1 MRFLRAGFVSYD
13 IVGVQHF
20 CAIQSRGLALRVFLF
35 TFFTLTRF
43 FTLGILRRLCLVF
56 SLPVFFLVCA
66 DVSSAGALHRLRFD
80 HFSIDQGL
88 PSTGIMTVYQTHD
101 GYIWIGTANGLA
113 RYDGRHIRSFTNSPD
128 DLQTL
133 SHPRVFSLF
142 EDQEKYLWV
151 GTRRGIDRLTLA
163 TDVVERMLLPPEIEP
178 KSRTVYGIVRAGAHT
193 LWLASAGGLLKLD
206 SSTGKITRSVDALT
220 GRSFGVGEV
229 RAIISDGAEGIW
241 FAQGSQVF
249 HLDRHET
256 VVQMVDVHK
265 HAGAAH
271 LNALEQMVRSLA
283 LTPQG
288 RLWVGLNGGLVSWQK
303 NGEAG
308 LMAAFQLASQLQVPR
323 AVVTS
328 ILQDHEQA
336 VWLAFG
342 DDQGLYRWREKALS
356 LEHFIH
362 LPSVESSL
370 SGDSLTSLML
380 DSSGGL
386 WIGSTDYGANL
397 VDLKG
402 RGFST
407 YLHIPGD
414 ERSLSHQ
421 LVTAVLPDDL
431 DDVWVGT
438 LGGGLN
444 RVHLKNGDTQRIPL
458 AEVGVDFIRM
468 IARDERQRLWIG
480 GEALH
485 VYDPKTHLSIPIV
498 SKQSLPPG
506 TRFTAVALDANG
518 EAWAASSAGLYRIKK
533 EGEVKI
539 YHSNLSTLDA
549 LNEDAIDS
557 LLIDREKRLWVGT
570 KGALYLYDRE
580 RDRFQLIGRPGK
592 NLPAVDRLGVTALKQ
607 DRFGRI
613 WAATVL
619 GLLEVKSKV
628 IRFSASKQ
636 QELEWEL
643 ASWKDVGGL
652 PNDIIESMQ
661 DAENGDVWMSSER
674 GLMRMRPG
682 DQSGRNYPS
691 IGRFEGAFNF
701 AAAARGLDGNL
712 FFGGVGLVSFHPDA
726 VWDNKVAPRVILSD
740 ILLFNRSLAAERR
753 SGSSS
758 ESAMLDSGA
767 LNQNIETQVK
777 QSSLSDVGING
788 PLSMAKKMQ
797 LDHSQ
802 SMISFEMSALHFYD
816 YTQNRYAWKL
826 EGYDEHWIIG
836 QDDRAMATYTNL
848 DPRTYTLLAKAAN
861 PDGVWGES
869 TVLMQVTVLPPYW
882 RTWWWYL
889 GWLVVMVASGVWLYR
904 NRLQRIRQHEQ
915 YLAERVKQQT
925 QEILS
930 QKNRAD
936 MQRVLAERARN
947 DIGRLSEVGLQITA
961 SLDVKC
967 ILDTLYAH
975 VFGLID
981 ATTIGVGFV
990 DWDNRQINFDYC
1002 MQGDQRIL
1010 PYARSLD
1017 APEQP
1022 ASQCVLQGKEL
1033 IIDDIAHD
1041 SSRLDVIMAQKMG
1054 MNVTALEN
1062 GGRTEDSRSG
1072 IYVPIMHGGRVMGV
1086 LGVLSLRRNAFGQN
1100 ELNILRTLATYV
1112 AVAYDNAEAY
1122 RRLELT
1128 QSKLVEQEKMAAL
1141 GSLVAGVAHELNTP
1155 IGNSL
1160 LMASTI
1166 RDVSLEFLARVKN
1179 SQLRRSD
1186 LESFCQ
1192 TANNSSELLV
1202 KSLSSAA
1209 SLVSSFKQI
1218 AVDQTSDQRRFF
1230 NLSIFCEE
1238 VAMTLAA
1245 RMKRDGHELR
1255 LDIPDNIALDS
1266 YPGAMGQVLSN
1277 LIINAIVHGFD
1288 GRKQGVIELQCRPVG
1303 EHLLS
1308 LSLRDNGHGISA
1320 DHLPRIFEP
1329 FFTTRLGEGGSGL
1342 GLHICYNIVVSI
1354 LGGTIEVESE
1364 RGSGTMFVMT
1374 IPKCAPLKEGDEL

>member
-1 MRFLRAGFVSYD
+1 M
-13 IVGVQHF
+13 
-20 CAIQSRGLALRVFLF
+20 RVFLNSLYV
-35 TFFTLTRF
+35 TIRF
-43 FTLGILRRLCLVF
+43 FVPAILHRLQLFFFF
-56 SLPVFFLVCA
+56 SVLSLVCA
-66 DVSSAGALHRLRFD
+66 DFSSAGALHRLRFD
-80 HFSIDQGL
+80 RFSIDQGL
-88 PSTGIMTVYQTHD
+88 PSTGIMTVYQTQN

-113 RYDGRHIRSFTNSPD
+113 RFDGRQIWSFTNSPD

-133 SHPRVFSLF
+133 THSRVFSLF

-151 GTRRGIDRLTLA
+151 GTRRGLDRLTLA
-163 TDVVERMLLPPEIEP
+163 NDVVDRMILPPEIEP
-178 KSRTVYGIVRAGAHT
+178 KSRTVYGIARAGAQS

-206 SSTGKITRSVDALT
+206 TLSGKIIRSVDAVT
-220 GRSFGVGEV
+220 GRPFGVGEV
-229 RAIISDGAEGIW
+229 RALVSDGANGIW

-256 VVQMVDVHK
+256 VVQVLDVPK
-265 HAGAAH
+265 HAGATR
-271 LNALEQMVRSLA
+271 LNSLEQRVRSLA

-288 RLWVGLNGGLVSWQK
+288 RLWVGLNGGLVAWQR
-303 NGEAG
+303 NADTG
-308 LMAAFQLASQLQVPR
+308 LMEAFSLPVQLQVPR
-323 AVVTS
+323 AVVAA

-342 DDQGLYRWREKALS
+342 DDQGLFRWREKQLS
-356 LEHFIH
+356 LEHFVN

-370 SGDSLTSLML
+370 SGNSLTSLML
-380 DSSGGL
+380 DASGGL

-402 RGFST
+402 RGFTT

-414 ERSLSHQ
+414 ERSLSHP
-421 LVTAVLPDDL
+421 LVSAVLPDDP
-431 DDVWVGT
+431 DYVWVGT

-444 RVHLKNGDTQRIPL
+444 RVNLKTGDTQRIPL

-468 IARDERQRLWIG
+468 IVRDERKRLWIG

-485 VYDPKTHLSIPIV
+485 MYDPHTRQSIPIIP
-498 SKQSLPPG
+498 KQSLPPG
-506 TRFTAVALDANG
+506 ARLTAVALDTNG
-518 EAWAASSAGLYRIKK
+518 EVWAASSVGLYRIKK
-533 EGEVKI
+533 DGSFQV
-539 YHSNLSTLDA
+539 YRSNLMKLDA

-557 LLIDREKRLWVGT
+557 LLIDRENRLWVGS
-570 KGALYLYDRE
+570 KGALYLYDRVK
-580 RDRFQLIGRPGK
+580 DNFQLIGRPGK
-592 NLPAVDRLGVTALKQ
+592 NLPAVDRLGVTALRQ

-619 GLLEVKSKV
+619 GLLEVKPKV
-628 IRFSASKQ
+628 ITFSSSKQ
-636 QELEWEL
+636 QALEWEL
-643 ASWKDVGGL
+643 VSWKDVGGL
-652 PNDIIESMQ
+652 PDDIIEAMQ
-661 DAENGDVWMSSER
+661 DAENGEIWTSSER
-674 GLMRMRPG
+674 GLMRMRPS
-682 DQSGRNYPS
+682 DKSGRNYPS
-691 IGRFEGAFNF
+691 LGRFEGAFNF
-701 AAAARGLDGNL
+701 AAAARGADGSL
-712 FFGGVGLVSFHPDA
+712 FFGGVGLVSFHPDN
-726 VWDNKVAPRVILSD
+726 VWDNKVAPRVVLSD
-740 ILLFNRSLAAERR
+740 ILLFNRSLAGVNV
-753 SGSSS
+753 SGSG
-758 ESAMLDSGA
+758 SAHAAPVPDGQ
-767 LNQNIETQVK
+767 NQNMETQLK
-777 QSSLSDVGING
+777 QSSLLDVGITG

-802 SMISFEMSALHFYD
+802 SMISFELSALHFYD
-816 YTQNRYAWKL
+816 YAQNRYAWKL
-826 EGYDEHWIIG
+826 EGYDEHWIVG
-836 QDDRAMATYTNL
+836 QDDRAVATYTNL

-889 GWLVVMVASGVWLYR
+889 LWLIAFLASGFWLYR
-904 NRLQRIRQHEQ
+904 NRLQRIRQHEN
-915 YLAERVKQQT
+915 YLAHRVKQQT
-925 QEILS
+925 EEILS

-981 ATTIGVGFV
+981 ASTIGVGFV
-990 DWDNRQINFDYC
+990 DWESRQINFDYC
-1002 MQGDQRIL
+1002 MQGERRIM

-1022 ASQCVLQGKEL
+1022 ASQCVLLGREL
-1033 IIDDIAHD
+1033 IVDEITHN
-1041 SSRLDVIMAQKMG
+1041 SSRLDAIMAQKMG
-1054 MNVTALEN
+1054 VIDTLLEN
-1062 GGRTEDSRSG
+1062 GEKTENSRSG
-1072 IYVPIMHGGRVMGV
+1072 IYVPIMHGGRVLGV
-1086 LGVLSLRRNAFGQN
+1086 LGVLSLRVNAFGQN

-1166 RDVSLEFLARVKN
+1166 RDVSVEFLHLVKN
-1179 SQLRRSD
+1179 NQLRRSD
-1186 LESFCQ
+1186 LESFCN
-1192 TANNSSELLV
+1192 TANNSSDLLV

-1218 AVDQTSDQRRFF
+1218 AVDQTSDQRRHF
-1230 NLSIFCEE
+1230 NLNIFCEE
-1238 VAMTLAA
+1238 LAMTLAS
-1245 RMKRDGHELR
+1245 RMKRDGHELH
-1255 LDIPDNIALDS
+1255 LDIPDDIELDS
-1266 YPGAMGQVLSN
+1266 YPGAIGQVLSN

-1288 GRKQGVIELQCRPVG
+1288 GRKQGVIDLQARAVG
-1303 EHLLS
+1303 EHLIS
-1308 LSLRDNGHGISA
+1308 FSIRDNGQGISA
-1320 DHLPRIFEP
+1320 EHLPRIFEP

-1354 LGGTIEVESE
+1354 LGGSIEVESE
-1364 RGSGTMFVMT
+1364 RGVGTVFFMT
-1374 IPKCAPLKEGDEL
+1374 IPKCAPFKLSDED

>member
-1 MRFLRAGFVSYD
+1 MPVFTKNYVDTRLQ
-13 IVGVQHF
+13 VG
-20 CAIQSRGLALRVFLF
+20 LRVVSSVL
-35 TFFTLTRF
+35 
-43 FTLGILRRLCLVF
+43 
-56 SLPVFFLVCA
+56 FFLLLMMCSVT
-66 DVSSAGALHRLRFD
+66 SSAGALHRLRFD
-80 HFSIDQGL
+80 RFSINQGL
-88 PSTGIMTVYQTHD
+88 PSTGVMTVYQTQN

-113 RYDGRHIRSFTNSPD
+113 RFDGRHMRTFTNSPD

-133 SHPRVFSLF
+133 THSRVFSLF
-142 EDQEKYLWV
+142 EDREKYLWV
-151 GTRRGIDRLTLA
+151 GTRRGLDKLSLA
-163 TDVVERMLLPPEIEP
+163 NDAVERMVLPPEISP
-178 KSRTVYGIVRAGAHT
+178 QSRAVYGIARAGAQS

-206 SSTGKITRSVDALT
+206 TESGKIIRSVDALT
-220 GRSFGVGEV
+220 GRAFGVGEV
-229 RAIISDGAEGIW
+229 RALVGDGAGGIW

-249 HLDRHET
+249 HLDSHET
-256 VVQMVDVHK
+256 VVQVVDVLTHG
-265 HAGAAH
+265 GASGM
-271 LNALEQMVRSLA
+271 NAVEQTVRSLA
-283 LTPQG
+283 LTAEG
-288 RLWVGLNGGLVSWQK
+288 RLWVGLNGGVLAWQR
-303 NGEAG
+303 NSETG
-308 LMAAFQLASQLQVPR
+308 LMAAFDLAPQLHLPR
-323 AVVTS
+323 AVVTA

-336 VWLAFG
+336 IWLAFG
-342 DDQGLYRWREKALS
+342 DDQGLFRWREKQLR
-356 LEHFIH
+356 LEHFVH
-362 LPSVESSL
+362 LPSVETSL
-370 SGDSLTSLML
+370 SGNSLTSLLL

-386 WIGSTDYGANL
+386 WIGSTDYGVNL

-402 RGFST
+402 RGFTT

-421 LVTAVLPDDL
+421 LVTAVLPDGL
-431 DDVWVGT
+431 DHAWVGT
-438 LGGGLN
+438 LGAGLN
-444 RVHLKNGDTQRIPL
+444 RVNLKTGDTQRFPSS
-458 AEVGVDFIRM
+458 EVGVDFIRM
-468 IARDERQRLWIG
+468 IVRDERQRLWIG
-480 GEALH
+480 GEALR
-485 VYDPKTHLSIPIV
+485 VYDPQTRQSRSIV
-498 SKQSLPPG
+498 SKHSLPPG
-506 TRFTAVALDANG
+506 ARFTAAALDLNG
-518 EAWAASSAGLYRIKK
+518 EVWAASSVGLYRIRK
-533 EGEVKI
+533 EGSLQV
-539 YHSNLSTLDA
+539 YHANLMKLDA

-557 LLIDREKRLWVGT
+557 LLIDREARLWVGT

-580 RDRFQLIGRPGK
+580 KDNFQLIGRPGA

-619 GLLEVKSKV
+619 GLLEVKPKETKLS
-628 IRFSASKQ
+628 Q
-636 QELEWEL
+636 QANVEWEL
-643 ASWKDVGGL
+643 VSWKGIGEL
-652 PNDIIESMQ
+652 PDDIIEAMQ

-674 GLMRMRPG
+674 GLMRLRP
-682 DQSGRNYPS
+682 SEKVGRNYPS

-701 AAAARGLDGNL
+701 AAAARGSDGSL
-712 FFGGVGLVSFHPDA
+712 FFGGVGLVNFHPDA

-740 ILLFNRSLAAERR
+740 ILLFNRSLHGGVALPL
-753 SGSSS
+753 SVDHQ
-758 ESAMLDSGA
+758 AM
-767 LNQNIETQVK
+767 ETRGK
-777 QSSLSDVGING
+777 RSSLIDVGISG

-802 SMISFEMSALHFYD
+802 SMISFELSALHFYD
-816 YTQNRYAWKL
+816 FAQNRYAWKL

-848 DPRTYTLLAKAAN
+848 DPGPYTLLAKAAN

-869 TVLMQVTVLPPYW
+869 TVLMHVTVLPPYW

-889 GWLVVMVASGVWLYR
+889 TWLVVVLAAAFGLYR
-904 NRLQRIRQHEQ
+904 NRLQRLRQHEH
-915 YLAERVKQQT
+915 YLGQRVKQQT

-967 ILDTLYAH
+967 ILDTLYSH
-975 VFGLID
+975 IFGLID
-981 ATTIGVGFV
+981 ASTIGVGFV
-990 DWDNRQINFDYC
+990 DWDHRQINFDYC
-1002 MQGDQRIL
+1002 MQGEQRIL

-1022 ASQCVLQGKEL
+1022 ASRCVLQGREL
-1033 IIDDIAHD
+1033 IIDEIAHD
-1041 SSRLDVIMAQKMG
+1041 SSRLDAVMVQKLG
-1054 MNVTALEN
+1054 ISDISLEN

-1072 IYVPIMHGGRVMGV
+1072 IYVPIMHGGRVLGV
-1086 LGVLSLRRNAFGQN
+1086 IGVLSLRTNAFGQN

-1166 RDVSLEFLARVKN
+1166 RDVSLDFLSLVKN
-1179 SQLRRSD
+1179 NQLRRSD

-1192 TANNSSELLV
+1192 TASNSSELLV

-1218 AVDQTSDQRRFF
+1218 AVDQTSDQRRQFDLGF
-1230 NLSIFCEE
+1230 FCEE
-1238 VAMTLAA
+1238 VAMTLAS

-1255 LDIPDNIALDS
+1255 LDIPENLTLDG
-1266 YPGAMGQVLSN
+1266 YPGAVGQVLNN

-1288 GRKQGVIELQCRPVG
+1288 GRKQGVIELQARS
-1303 EHLLS
+1303 LS
-1308 LSLRDNGHGISA
+1308 DQMLCLSLRDNGNGIS
-1320 DHLPRIFEP
+1320 DEHLPRIFEP

-1354 LGGTIEVESE
+1354 LGGSIEVESE
-1364 RGSGTMFVMT
+1364 RGKGTVFFLT
-1374 IPKCAPLKEGDEL
+1374 IPKCAPLREIEEIGENGET

>member
-1 MRFLRAGFVSYD
+1 MPVFTNSYIELRLQAW
-13 IVGVQHF
+13 
-20 CAIQSRGLALRVFLF
+20 LRVASSV
-35 TFFTLTRF
+35 FFF
-43 FTLGILRRLCLVF
+43 LCLMMWSVT
-56 SLPVFFLVCA
+56 
-66 DVSSAGALHRLRFD
+66 SSAGALHRLRFD

-88 PSTGIMTVYQTHD
+88 PSTGIMTVYQTQN
-101 GYIWIGTANGLA
+101 GYIWIGTANGLV
-113 RYDGRHIRSFTNSPD
+113 RFDGRQVWSFSNSPD

-133 SHPRVFSLF
+133 SHSRVFSLY
-142 EDQEKYLWV
+142 EDQETYLWV
-151 GTRRGIDRLTLA
+151 GTRRGLDRLTLA
-163 TDVVERMLLPPEIEP
+163 NDRVDRMVFPPEIEP
-178 KSRTVYGIVRAGAHT
+178 KSRTVYGIVRAGARA

-206 SSTGKITRSVDALT
+206 TQSGRIIRSVDALT
-220 GRSFGVGEV
+220 GRAFGVGEV
-229 RAIISDGAEGIW
+229 RALVSDGAEGIW

-256 VVQMVDVHK
+256 VTQVLDVSK
-265 HAGAAH
+265 HAGAMH
-271 LNALEQMVRSLA
+271 LNSLEQMVRSLA

-288 RLWVGLNGGLVSWQK
+288 RLWVGLNGGLLAWQR
-303 NGEAG
+303 NADTG
-308 LMAAFQLASQLQVPR
+308 LMAAFELPAQLRLPR
-323 AVVTS
+323 AVVAAV
-328 ILQDHEQA
+328 LQDHEQA
-336 VWLAFG
+336 VWLALG
-342 DDQGLYRWREKALS
+342 DDQGLYRWREKELS
-356 LEHFIH
+356 LERFIH
-362 LPSVESSL
+362 LPSVSTSL
-370 SGDSLTSLML
+370 SGNSLTSLML
-380 DSSGGL
+380 DASGGL

-402 RGFST
+402 RGFAT

-421 LVTAVLPDDL
+421 LVSAVLPDDL
-431 DDVWVGT
+431 EHVWVGT

-444 RVHLKNGDTQRIPL
+444 HVNLKTGDTRRIPL

-468 IARDERQRLWIG
+468 IVRDERNRLWIG

-485 VYDPKTHLSIPIV
+485 VYDPQTRQSTPLL

-506 TRFTAVALDANG
+506 ARLTAVALDTNG
-518 EAWAASSAGLYRIKK
+518 EAWAASSVGLYRIKK
-533 EGEVKI
+533 DGSFQI
-539 YHSNLSTLDA
+539 YRSNLMKLDA

-557 LLIDREKRLWVGT
+557 LLIDREHRLWVGS

-580 RDRFQLIGRPGK
+580 RDNFQLIGRPGK
-592 NLPAVDRLGVTALKQ
+592 NLPAVDRLGVTALRQ

-619 GLLEVKSKV
+619 GLLEVKPKL
-628 IRFSASKQ
+628 ITFSTSKQ
-636 QELEWEL
+636 QALEWEL
-643 ASWKDVGGL
+643 VQWKDVGGL
-652 PNDIIESMQ
+652 PEDIIEAMQ
-661 DAENGDVWMSSER
+661 DAENGDIWMSTER
-674 GLMRMRPG
+674 GLMRMRPT
-682 DQSGRNYPS
+682 DKTGRNYPS
-691 IGRFEGAFNF
+691 VGRFEGAFNF
-701 AAAARGLDGNL
+701 AAAARGADGSL

-740 ILLFNRSLAAERR
+740 VLLFNRSLAGGHGETTGVA
-753 SGSSS
+753 
-758 ESAMLDSGA
+758 
-767 LNQNIETQVK
+767 NQSLEMQVK
-777 QSSLSDVGING
+777 QSSLTDVGISG

-802 SMISFEMSALHFYD
+802 SMISFELSALHFYD
-816 YTQNRYAWKL
+816 YAQNRYAWKL

-836 QDDRAMATYTNL
+836 QDDRAVATYTNL

-882 RTWWWYL
+882 RTWWWYSL
-889 GWLVVMVASGVWLYR
+889 WLLVILASGVWLYR

-915 YLAERVKQQT
+915 YLAQRVKQQT

-967 ILDTLYAH
+967 ILDTLYSH
-975 VFGLID
+975 VFGLIE
-981 ATTIGVGFV
+981 ASTIGVGFV
-990 DWDNRQINFDYC
+990 DWESRQINFDYC
-1002 MQGDQRIL
+1002 MQGDQRIM

-1033 IIDDIAHD
+1033 IVNEIVHN
-1041 SSRLDVIMAQKMG
+1041 SSRLDAVMAQKIG
-1054 MNVTALEN
+1054 GGEILLEN
-1062 GGRTEDSRSG
+1062 GGRSEDSRSG
-1072 IYVPIMHGGRVMGV
+1072 IYVPIMHGGRVLGV
-1086 LGVLSLRRNAFGQN
+1086 LGVLSLRPNAFGQN

-1166 RDVSLEFLARVKN
+1166 RDVSVEFLNLVKN
-1179 SQLRRSD
+1179 NQLKRSD
-1186 LESFCQ
+1186 LENFCN
-1192 TANNSSELLV
+1192 TTNNSSELLV
-1202 KSLSSAA
+1202 KSLGSAA

-1218 AVDQTSDQRRFF
+1218 AVDQTSDQRRQFD
-1230 NLSIFCEE
+1230 LHVFCEE
-1238 VAMTLAA
+1238 VALTLAS
-1245 RMKRDGHELR
+1245 RMKREGHELH
-1255 LDIPDNIALDS
+1255 LDIPDDMTLDS

-1288 GRKQGVIELQCRPVG
+1288 GRKQGLIELQARAVG
-1303 EHLLS
+1303 EHS
-1308 LSLRDNGHGISA
+1308 LSLCIRDNGQGISEE
-1320 DHLPRIFEP
+1320 HLPRIFEP

-1354 LGGTIEVESE
+1354 LGGKIEVQSE
-1364 RGSGTMFVMT
+1364 RGSGTVFILT
-1374 IPKCAPLKEGDEL
+1374 IPKCAPLQESDQESDET